1 MIDRLELNNKSVKM
15 GWGRC
20 ANRRCTFYLL
30 GVPGAPPTSD
40 GEFVSG
46 LIGEILV
53 DSKLVIPFLTGETR
67 AVEAIWVLSE
77 GVVVVFRESFVLSL
91 PDFLVGPA
99 SLVHSEVELCL
110 RRI

>member
-1 MIDRLELNNKSVKM
+1 MSTVY
-15 GWGRC
+15 
-20 ANRRCTFYLL
+20 TFYLL
-30 GVPGAPPTSD
+30 GVPGATPTSD
-40 GEFVSG
+40 GEFESG

-53 DSKLVIPFLTGETR
+53 DSKLVIPFLTGETN

-77 GVVVVFRESFVLSL
+77 GVVVFRESFVLSL
-91 PDFLVGPA
+91 PAFLVLVGPA

>member
-1 MIDRLELNNKSVKM
+1 MKASEYPMSTVY
-15 GWGRC
+15 
-20 ANRRCTFYLL
+20 TFYLL
-30 GVPGAPPTSD
+30 GVPGATPTSD

-53 DSKLVIPFLTGETR
+53 DSKLVIPFLTGETK

-77 GVVVVFRESFVLSL
+77 GVVVFRESFVLSL
-91 PDFLVGPA
+91 PAFLVLVGPA